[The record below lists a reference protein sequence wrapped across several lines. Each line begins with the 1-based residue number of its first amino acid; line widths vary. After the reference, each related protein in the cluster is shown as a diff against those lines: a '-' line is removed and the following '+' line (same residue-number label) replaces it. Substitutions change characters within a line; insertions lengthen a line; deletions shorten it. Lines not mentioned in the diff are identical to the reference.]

1 VIHVESVRVAR
12 LDDVLTEFPQASYL
26 KIDTQGYER
35 QVLMGASKCL
45 SNFVGVQM
53 ELPPIHPYQG
63 TWRLHEA
70 VAYMSERGFEISN
83 ILPVN
88 YDSRDTVSLV
98 EVDCV
103 FC

>member
-1 VIHVESVRVAR
+1 MSDKFLWERRSVS
-12 LDDVLTEFPQASYL
+12 LTSWAPRWNS
-26 KIDTQGYER
+26 T
-35 QVLMGASKCL
+35 L
-45 SNFVGVQM
+45 SI
-53 ELPPIHPYQG
+53 LYQG

-88 YDSRDTVSLV
+88 YDSSDTVSLV

-103 FC
+103 FCRRSSKG

>member
-1 VIHVESVRVAR
+1 
-12 LDDVLTEFPQASYL
+12 
-26 KIDTQGYER
+26 
-35 QVLMGASKCL
+35 MGASKCF

-53 ELPPIHPYQG
+53 ELPIIHLYHQG

-88 YDSRDTVSLV
+88 YDSSDTVSLV

-103 FC
+103 FCRRSSKG